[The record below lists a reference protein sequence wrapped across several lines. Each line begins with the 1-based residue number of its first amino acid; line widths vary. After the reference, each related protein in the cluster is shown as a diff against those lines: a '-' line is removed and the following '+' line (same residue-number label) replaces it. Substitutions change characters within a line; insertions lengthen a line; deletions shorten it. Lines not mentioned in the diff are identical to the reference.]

1 MKNKL
6 TKILI
11 IVVVS
16 SLVMLQ
22 VSSIVIY
29 EVIFGRKIITDELL
43 ISNMDDYENLE
54 RTRFEF
60 NTRFDN
66 KLVGYLYETKD
77 VEEKGLVVFAH
88 GFGGGGQRGY
98 LEIFNF
104 LSSSGYYVF
113 AYDATANDESEGKV
127 VGGLPQGII
136 DLDYA
141 INFTKTLDKVKDLPL
156 FLMGFSWGAFS
167 VSNVLN
173 YQDDVEAVVAIA
185 GWNESINLVEYYSV
199 QNAGEFTRVALPFIR
214 LYETI
219 KYGKYASSKAMN
231 GFEKTNAKIMIVH
244 SEDDDTVPIEY
255 GYYKYLE
262 KYGNNDR
269 FSFKHYDHRGHG
281 NVYYNEESVRYLNGF
296 KNQLNTYKKVNN
308 PTDEELLNYIDKN
321 LDRNKIANMLDYD
334 LFNEILELYNSCL

>member
-1 MKNKL
+1 MKR
-6 TKILI
+6 KIIKIISIFLI
-11 IVVVS
+11 S

-29 EVIFGRKIITDELL
+29 EVIFGRKIITDELF

-54 RTRFEF
+54 RTRYEF
-60 NTRFDN
+60 NTRFN
-66 KLVGYLYETKD
+66 NQLVGYLYETKD

-104 LSSSGYYVF
+104 LSSNGYFVF
-113 AYDATANDESEGKV
+113 AYDATANDESSGNV

-136 DLDYA
+136 DLDHA

-173 YQDDVEAVVAIA
+173 YQDDIEAVVAIA
-185 GWNESINLVEYYSV
+185 GWNESINLVEHYSI
-199 QNAGEFTRVALPFIR
+199 QNAGEFTRISLPFIR
-214 LYETI
+214 LYEAI

-231 GFEKTNAKIMIVH
+231 GFDKTDAKIMIVH
-244 SEDDDTVPIEY
+244 SEDDETVPIEY
-255 GYYKYLE
+255 GYNKYLE
-262 KYGNNDR
+262 KYGNNSR
-269 FSFKHYDHRGHG
+269 FTFKHYDNRGHG
-281 NVYYNEESVRYLNGF
+281 NVYYSEESVRYLNKF
-296 KNQLNTYKKVNN
+296 KGQLDTYIKVNN
-308 PTDEELLNYIDKN
+308 PTDKEIQNYVNKN
-321 LDRNKIANMLDYD
+321 LDRNKIANRLDYD
-334 LFNEILELYNSCL
+334 LFAEILELYNSCL